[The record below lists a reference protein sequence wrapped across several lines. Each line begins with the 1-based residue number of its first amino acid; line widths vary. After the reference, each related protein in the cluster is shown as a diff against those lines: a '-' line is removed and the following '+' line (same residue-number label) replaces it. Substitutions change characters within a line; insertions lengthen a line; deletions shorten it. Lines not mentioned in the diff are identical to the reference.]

1 MMDCRVRIYD
11 GIKFFKCKKTKDIYY
26 RNIKGFE
33 VVTGER
39 ADQISSEIDASSI
52 DTYNEYLVI
61 YMEDGSTVTFA
72 YSKSDLFINHR
83 KDDTLEME
91 NGNVL

>member
-1 MMDCRVRIYD
+1 MMDVKVRIYND
-11 GIKFFKCKKTKDIYY
+11 VKYFKCKKVKDIFY
-26 RNIKGFE
+26 RNIIGFE

-39 ADQISSEIDASSI
+39 ADQISSEIDANSI

-61 YMEDGSTVTFA
+61 YLEDGSTATFG

-83 KDDTLEME
+83 KD
-91 NGNVL
+91 V